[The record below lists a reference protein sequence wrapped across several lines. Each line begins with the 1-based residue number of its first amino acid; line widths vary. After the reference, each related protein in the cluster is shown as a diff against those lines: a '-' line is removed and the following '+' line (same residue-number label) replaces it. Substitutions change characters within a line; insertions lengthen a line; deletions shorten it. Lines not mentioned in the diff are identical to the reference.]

1 MKIGRFSS
9 GEDQAFWGVLSSD
22 ASSVRPIQGA
32 FEQWAPVLAW
42 ATEVP
47 DGLAGQALLVDQMT
61 IRAPVEPG
69 GRIFGVGMN
78 YVTHLEKLGAKAPTS
93 LAAYIKP
100 DSAVVDPFGEI
111 RYPSTTEQFDYEV
124 ELVVVVA
131 KAIEPGQSNLE
142 CLLGYTAGN
151 DASPRDVERQ
161 TGGADLYSMKG
172 QDGTAPIGPWVGS
185 IGEFGGVGQPALTI
199 RSLVN
204 GEVRQEDKTT
214 QMIFDLDHIL
224 SYVNVRNRL
233 RPGDV
238 IFTGT
243 TCGVGL
249 EDGRMLRPGDVVE
262 VGIDEIGYCRN
273 LVGMKRSA

>member
-1 MKIGRFSS
+1 MKIGRFSDGS
-9 GEDQAFWGVLSSD
+9 EPAFWGVLSAD
-22 ASSVRPIQGA
+22 ESSVRPIRAA
-32 FEQWAPVLAW
+32 FAEWAPELAW
-42 ATEVP
+42 ADEPADEVL
-47 DGLAGQALLVDQMT
+47 GERRSLAELVV
-61 IRAPVEPG
+61 RAPVEPG

-78 YVTHLEKLGAKAPTS
+78 YVTHLEKLGSTAPSS

-111 RYPSTTEQFDYEV
+111 RYPVTTAKLDYEV
-124 ELVVVVA
+124 ELVLVVA
-131 KAIEPGQSNLE
+131 APIAEAGSRLD

-151 DASPRDVERQ
+151 DISPRDVERQ

-172 QDGTAPIGPWVGS
+172 QDRTAPIGPWVGT
-185 IGEFGGVGQPALTI
+185 IGAFGGRSQPALTI

-224 SYVNVRNRL
+224 GYVNTRNRL
-233 RPGDV
+233 RAGDV

-249 EDGRMLRPGDVVE
+249 EDGRLLQPGDVVE
-262 VGIDEIGYCRN
+262 VGIEEIGFCRN
-273 LVGMKRSA
+273 VVGAKSPA